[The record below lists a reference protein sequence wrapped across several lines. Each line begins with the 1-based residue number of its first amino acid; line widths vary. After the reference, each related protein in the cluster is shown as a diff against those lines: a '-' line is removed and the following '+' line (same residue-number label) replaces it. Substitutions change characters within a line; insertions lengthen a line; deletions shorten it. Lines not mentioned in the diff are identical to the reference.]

1 MSNEFLCRGKRV
13 DTHRWV
19 DGYYVKLLVNAVE
32 KAYLH
37 LIIGKNDGEYNSVN
51 VETVGRC
58 TGLVNKNG
66 LTIFEGDILRHDGGT
81 IHEVVFEQRNGNAY
95 FGWTISEI
103 ETWHFDAEILHQLQV
118 IGNIHDNPELMGGT
132 ENEH

>member
-1 MSNEFLCRGKRV
+1 MNTEFLCRGKRV

-37 LIIGKNDGEYNSVN
+37 LIIGKNDGEYNSVD

-58 TGLVNKNG
+58 TGLVDKNG
-66 LTIFEGDILRHDGGT
+66 LTIFEGDIVENIDGIYVVKYCKSLTRFALVHDGMLSGRLVSFGT
-81 IHEVVFEQRNGNAY
+81 
-95 FGWTISEI
+95 
-103 ETWHFDAEILHQLQV
+103 V

-132 ENEH
+132 ENDGTIN